1 MGVKNKEI
9 TIECDGQ
16 QSCIRE
22 TEGGAVR
29 VLTKDD
35 YELVGSPESMANDEK
50 LASRFQRPVF
60 INLLVTTATP
70 SLVSSTPCICCWEKH
85 WDDGKRFGYS

>member
-29 VLTKDD
+29 VLTKDN
-35 YELVGSPESMANDEK
+35 YELARKPRIDGERREVGVEIPAAGLHQSPGDYGHTIAGE
-50 LASRFQRPVF
+50 
-60 INLLVTTATP
+60 
-70 SLVSSTPCICCWEKH
+70 
-85 WDDGKRFGYS
+85 